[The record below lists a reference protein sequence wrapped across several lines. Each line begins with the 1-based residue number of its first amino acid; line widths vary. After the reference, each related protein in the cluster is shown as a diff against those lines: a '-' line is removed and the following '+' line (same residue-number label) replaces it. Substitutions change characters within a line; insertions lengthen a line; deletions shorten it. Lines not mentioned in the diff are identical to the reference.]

1 MSLSI
6 PVNTDDLAIIAP
18 PEIIEVAVD
27 IGPTGQRGSK
37 VFVGAGDPNPQT
49 SNGTIFG
56 QTLYLND
63 LYINVSPGTDYS
75 YMYQYVSVPGAD
87 QWETILKVNPA
98 LHARLDTTVDFTSG
112 TSNTILVPISSIVT
126 VTGAPLV
133 ASDFNVQ
140 HNLQYSNVTSSSI
153 SNIQVSG
160 SNLAITLKAME
171 YSGSWQALT
180 ASDVKVHLFISVNTI
195 VV

>member
-6 PVNTDDLAIIAP
+6 PVNIDDLAIIAP
-18 PEIIEVAVD
+18 PDVIEVAVD

-37 VFVGAGDPNPQT
+37 VFVGTGDPNT
-49 SNGTIFG
+49 KDFTETI
-56 QTLYLND
+56 YLND
-63 LYINVSPGTDYS
+63 LYLNVSPGTDYS
-75 YMYQYVSVPGAD
+75 YMYQYISVPGAN
-87 QWETILKVNPA
+87 QWESILKVNPA

-112 TSNTILVPISSIVT
+112 TSGTILIPISSIVT

-133 ASDFNVQ
+133 ASNFNVQ
-140 HNLQYSNVTSSSI
+140 HDIKYSDLVSSSI

-160 SNLAITLKAME
+160 SNLAITIKAMK

-180 ASDVKVHLFISVNTI
+180 ATDVSVYLFISVNTT

>member
-6 PVNTDDLAIIAP
+6 PVNIDDLAIIAP
-18 PEIIEVAVD
+18 PEVIEVAVD

-37 VFVGAGDPNPQT
+37 VFVGTGDPNT
-49 SNGTIFG
+49 KDFTETI
-56 QTLYLND
+56 YLND

-75 YMYQYVSVPGAD
+75 YMYQYISVPGAN
-87 QWETILKVNPA
+87 QWESVLKVNPA

-112 TSNTILVPISSIVT
+112 TSGTILVPISSIVT

-133 ASDFNVQ
+133 ASNFNVQ
-140 HNLQYSNVTSSSI
+140 HNIKYSDLVSSSV
-153 SNIQVSG
+153 SNIAVSG
-160 SNLAITLKAME
+160 SNLAITLKAMK

-180 ASDVKVHLFISVNTI
+180 ATDVSVYLFISVNTT

>member
-37 VFVGAGDPNPQT
+37 VFVGTGDPNT
-49 SNGTIFG
+49 KDFTETI
-56 QTLYLND
+56 YLND

-75 YMYQYVSVPGAD
+75 YMYQYISVPGAN
-87 QWETILKVNPA
+87 QWESILKVNPA

-112 TSNTILVPISSIVT
+112 TSGTILVPISSIVT

-133 ASDFNVQ
+133 ASNFNVQ
-140 HNLQYSNVTSSSI
+140 HNIKYSDLVSSSI
-153 SNIQVSG
+153 SNVSVSG
-160 SNLAITLKAME
+160 SNLAITIKAMN

-180 ASDVKVHLFISVNTI
+180 ASDVSVYLFISVNTT

>member
-6 PVNTDDLAIIAP
+6 PVNTDDIAIIAP
-18 PEIIEVAVD
+18 PDIIEVAVD
-27 IGPTGQRGSK
+27 IGPAGQRGSK
-37 VFVGAGDPNPQT
+37 VFVGSGDPNT
-49 SNGTIFG
+49 KSFTETI
-56 QTLYLND
+56 YLND

-75 YMYQYVSVPGAD
+75 YMYQYISVPGAN

-112 TSNTILVPISSIVT
+112 TSSTITIPISSIVT

-133 ASDFNVQ
+133 ASDFNIQYSLQ
-140 HNLQYSNVTSSSI
+140 HSNVTSSSI
-153 SNIQVSG
+153 SNVQVSG

-171 YSGSWQALT
+171 YSGSWQTLT
-180 ASDVKVHLFISVNTI
+180 ATNVPIHLFISVNTT

>member
-6 PVNTDDLAIIAP
+6 PVNIDDLAIIAP

-37 VFVGAGDPNPQT
+37 VFVGSGDPNT
-49 SNGTIFG
+49 KNFTETI
-56 QTLYLND
+56 YLND
-63 LYINVSPGTDYS
+63 LYINVSPGADYS
-75 YMYQYVSVPGAD
+75 YMYQYISVPGAN
-87 QWETILKVNPA
+87 QWESILKVNPA

-112 TSNTILVPISSIVT
+112 TSSTILVPISSIVT
-126 VTGAPLV
+126 VTGSPLV
-133 ASDFNVQ
+133 ASNFNVQ
-140 HNLQYSNVTSSSI
+140 HDIKYSDLVSSSI
-153 SNIQVSG
+153 SNVAVSG
-160 SNLAITLKAME
+160 SNLAITLKAMK

-180 ASDVKVHLFISVNTI
+180 ATDVSVYLFISVNTT

>member
-18 PEIIEVAVD
+18 PDIIEVAVD

-37 VFVGAGDPNPQT
+37 VFVGSGEPNGIT

-56 QTLYLND
+56 QTIYLND

-75 YMYQYVSVPGAD
+75 YMYQYVSVPGTQ
-87 QWETILKVNPA
+87 QWETILKINPA
-98 LHARLDTTVDFTSG
+98 LHSRLDTTIDFTSG
-112 TSNTILVPISSIVT
+112 TATITIPISSIVT
-126 VTGAPLV
+126 VTGSPLV
-133 ASDFNVQ
+133 ASNFNIQ
-140 HNLQYSNVTSSSI
+140 HNIQHSNVVSSSI
-153 SNIQVSG
+153 SNVQVSG
-160 SNLAITLKAME
+160 SNLVITLKAME
-171 YSGSWQALT
+171 YSGSWQTLT
-180 ASDVKVHLFISVNTI
+180 ATDVKIHLFISVNTT

>member
-1 MSLSI
+1 MVLSI

-37 VFVGAGDPNPQT
+37 VFVGSGEPNSLT
-49 SNGTIFG
+49 SGGKIFS
-56 QTLYLND
+56 QDIYLND

-75 YMYQYVSVPGAD
+75 YMYQYVSVPGAN

-98 LHARLDTTVDFTSG
+98 LHARLDQTIDFTSG
-112 TSNTILVPISSIVT
+112 TATVTVPISSIVT
-126 VTGAPLV
+126 VTGSPLV
-133 ASDFNVQ
+133 ASNFNVQ
-140 HNLQYSNVTSSSI
+140 HNIKHSNVVSSSI
-153 SNIQVSG
+153 SNVQVSG
-160 SNLAITLKAME
+160 SNLQITIKAME
-171 YSGSWQALT
+171 YSGSWQTLT
-180 ASDVKVHLFISVNTI
+180 ATDVSVYLFISVNTT

>member
-6 PVNTDDLAIIAP
+6 PVNTDDIAIIAP
-18 PEIIEVAVD
+18 PDIIEVAVD

-37 VFVGAGDPNPQT
+37 VFVGTGDPNT
-49 SNGTIFG
+49 KNFTETI
-56 QTLYLND
+56 YLND

-75 YMYQYVSVPGAD
+75 YMYQYISVPGAN
-87 QWETILKVNPA
+87 QWESILKVNPA

-112 TSNTILVPISSIVT
+112 TSGTILIPISSIVT

-133 ASDFNVQ
+133 ASNFNVQ
-140 HNLQYSNVTSSSI
+140 HDIKYSDLVSSSVSNVA
-153 SNIQVSG
+153 VSG
-160 SNLAITLKAME
+160 SNLAITLKAMK

-180 ASDVKVHLFISVNTI
+180 ATDVSVYLFISVNTT

>member
-1 MSLSI
+1 MALSI

-37 VFVGAGDPNPQT
+37 VFVGSGDPNSKSFT
-49 SNGTIFG
+49 ETI
-56 QTLYLND
+56 YLND

-75 YMYQYVSVPGAD
+75 YMYQYISVPGAN

-112 TSNTILVPISSIVT
+112 TSSTITIPISTIVT

-140 HNLQYSNVTSSSI
+140 YSLQHSNVTSSSI
-153 SNIQVSG
+153 SNVQVSG

-171 YSGSWQALT
+171 YSGSWQTLT
-180 ASDVKVHLFISVNTI
+180 ATNVPIHLFISVNTT

>member
-1 MSLSI
+1 MTLSI

-18 PEIIEVAVD
+18 PDIIEVAVD

-37 VFVGAGDPNPQT
+37 VFVGAGDPNLQT
-49 SNGTIFG
+49 SNGVIFG
-56 QTLYLND
+56 QNLYLND

-75 YMYQYVSVPGAD
+75 YMYQYISAPGSD
-87 QWETILKVNPA
+87 QWESILKVNPA

-112 TSNTILVPISSIVT
+112 TSNTILIPISSIVT

-133 ASDFNVQ
+133 ASNFNVQ
-140 HNLQYSNVTSSSI
+140 HNIQYTDLVSSSI
-153 SNIQVSG
+153 SNVQVSG
-160 SNLAITLKAME
+160 SNLAITIKAMK
-171 YSGSWQALT
+171 YSGAWQALT
-180 ASDVKVHLFISVNTI
+180 ATDVSVHLFISVNTT

>member
-37 VFVGAGDPNPQT
+37 VFVGTGDPNT
-49 SNGTIFG
+49 KSFTETI
-56 QTLYLND
+56 YLND

-75 YMYQYVSVPGAD
+75 YMYQYISVPGAN
-87 QWETILKVNPA
+87 QWESILKVNPA
-98 LHARLDTTVDFTSG
+98 LHARLDTTVDFSSG
-112 TSNTILVPISSIVT
+112 TSSSILVPISSIVT
-126 VTGAPLV
+126 VAGSPLV
-133 ASDFNVQ
+133 ASNFNVQ
-140 HNLQYSNVTSSSI
+140 YSIQHSNAVSSSI

-160 SNLAITLKAME
+160 SNLSITLKAME
-171 YSGSWQALT
+171 YSGSWQTLT
-180 ASDVKVHLFISVNTI
+180 ATDVPVHLFISVNTT

>member
-6 PVNTDDLAIIAP
+6 PVNTDDIAIIAP
-18 PEIIEVAVD
+18 PDVIEVAVD

-37 VFVGAGDPNPQT
+37 VFVGSGDPNT
-49 SNGTIFG
+49 KSFTETI
-56 QTLYLND
+56 YLND

-75 YMYQYVSVPGAD
+75 YMYQYISVPGAN

-112 TSNTILVPISSIVT
+112 TSSTITIPISSIVT

-140 HNLQYSNVTSSSI
+140 HNIQYSDLVSSSI
-153 SNIQVSG
+153 SNVQVSG
-160 SNLAITLKAME
+160 SNLTITLKAMK

-180 ASDVKVHLFISVNTI
+180 ATDVSIHLFISVNTT

>member
-37 VFVGAGDPNPQT
+37 VFVGTGDPNT
-49 SNGTIFG
+49 KDFTETI
-56 QTLYLND
+56 YLND

-75 YMYQYVSVPGAD
+75 YMYQYISVPGAN
-87 QWETILKVNPA
+87 QWESILKVNPA

-112 TSNTILVPISSIVT
+112 TSGTILVPISSIVT
-126 VTGAPLV
+126 VTGAPLI
-133 ASDFNVQ
+133 ASNFNVQ
-140 HNLQYSNVTSSSI
+140 HNIKYSDLVSSSI
-153 SNIQVSG
+153 SNVSVSG
-160 SNLAITLKAME
+160 SNLAITIKAMN

-180 ASDVKVHLFISVNTI
+180 ASDVSVYLFISVNTT

>member
-6 PVNTDDLAIIAP
+6 PVNTDDIAIIAP
-18 PEIIEVAVD
+18 PDVIEVAVD

-37 VFVGAGDPNPQT
+37 VFVGTGDPNT
-49 SNGTIFG
+49 KSFTETI
-56 QTLYLND
+56 YLND

-75 YMYQYVSVPGAD
+75 YMYQYISVPGAN
-87 QWETILKVNPA
+87 QWESILKVNPA

-112 TSNTILVPISSIVT
+112 TSGTILIPISSIVT

-133 ASDFNVQ
+133 ASNFNVQ
-140 HNLQYSNVTSSSI
+140 HNVKYTDLVSSSVSNV
-153 SNIQVSG
+153 QVSG
-160 SNLAITLKAME
+160 SNLAITLKAMK

-180 ASDVKVHLFISVNTI
+180 ATDVSVYLFISVNTT

>member
-1 MSLSI
+1 MALSI
-6 PVNTDDLAIIAP
+6 PVNIDELAIIAP
-18 PEIIEVAVD
+18 PEIIDVSVD

-37 VFVGAGDPNPQT
+37 VFVGTGDPNLIT
-49 SNGTIFG
+49 SSGTIFSE
-56 QTLYLND
+56 TIYLND

-75 YMYQYVSVPGAD
+75 YMYQYISVPGAN
-87 QWETILKVNPA
+87 QWESVLKVNPA

-112 TSNTILVPISSIVT
+112 TSGTILVPISSIVT

-133 ASDFNVQ
+133 ASNFNVQ
-140 HNLQYSNVTSSSI
+140 HNIKYSDLVSSSV
-153 SNIQVSG
+153 SNIAVSG
-160 SNLAITLKAME
+160 SNLAITLKAMK

-180 ASDVKVHLFISVNTI
+180 ATDVSVYLFISVNTT

>member
-1 MSLSI
+1 MALSI

-37 VFVGAGDPNPQT
+37 VFVGSGDPNSST

-56 QTLYLND
+56 QTIYLND

-75 YMYQYVSVPGAD
+75 YMYQYIAIPGTN
-87 QWETILKVNPA
+87 QWESILKINPA
-98 LHARLDTTVDFTSG
+98 IHARLDQTVDFASG
-112 TSNTILVPISSIVT
+112 TATIEVPISSIAT
-126 VTGAPLV
+126 VTGSPLV
-133 ASDFNVQ
+133 SSNFNVQ
-140 HNLQYSNVTSSSI
+140 YSLQHSNVTSSSI
-153 SNIQVSG
+153 SNVQVSS
-160 SNLAITLKAME
+160 SNLIITLKAME
-171 YSGSWQALT
+171 YSGSWQTLT
-180 ASDVKVHLFISVNTI
+180 ATNVPVHLFISVNTT

>member
-18 PEIIEVAVD
+18 PETIEVAVD

-37 VFVGAGDPNPQT
+37 VFVGTGDPNSIT
-49 SNGTIFG
+49 VGGTIFSE
-56 QTLYLND
+56 TIYLND

-75 YMYQYVSVPGAD
+75 YMYQYVSVPGTN
-87 QWETILKVNPA
+87 QWETILKINPA

-112 TSNTILVPISSIVT
+112 TATVTVPISSIAT
-126 VTGAPLV
+126 VSGSPFV
-133 ASDFNVQ
+133 ASDFNIQ
-140 HNLQYSNVTSSSI
+140 HNIKYSDLISSSI
-153 SNIQVSG
+153 SNVQISG
-160 SNLAITLKAME
+160 SNLQITIKAMK
-171 YSGSWQALT
+171 YSGSWQTLT
-180 ASDVKVHLFISVNTI
+180 ATDVSVYLFISVNTT

>member
-37 VFVGAGDPNPQT
+37 VFVGSGEPNILT

-56 QTLYLND
+56 QTILLND

-75 YMYQYVSVPGAD
+75 YMYQYVSVPGTQ
-87 QWETILKVNPA
+87 QWETILKINPA
-98 LHARLDTTVDFTSG
+98 LHSRLDTTVDFTSG
-112 TSNTILVPISSIVT
+112 TSSSIIIPISSIVT
-126 VTGAPLV
+126 VTGSPLV
-133 ASDFNVQ
+133 ASNFNVQ
-140 HNLQYSNVTSSSI
+140 YSLQHSNATSSSI
-153 SNIQVSG
+153 SNVQVSG
-160 SNLAITLKAME
+160 SNLVITLKAME
-171 YSGSWQALT
+171 YSGSWQTLT
-180 ASDVKVHLFISVNTI
+180 ATNVPVHLFISVNTT

>member
-6 PVNTDDLAIIAP
+6 PVNIDDLAIIAP
-18 PEIIEVAVD
+18 PDVIEVSVD

-37 VFVGAGDPNPQT
+37 VFVGTGDPNT
-49 SNGTIFG
+49 KDFTETI
-56 QTLYLND
+56 YLND

-75 YMYQYVSVPGAD
+75 YMYQYISVPGAN
-87 QWETILKVNPA
+87 QWESILKVNPA

-112 TSNTILVPISSIVT
+112 ISGTILVPISSIVT

-133 ASDFNVQ
+133 ASNFNVQ
-140 HNLQYSNVTSSSI
+140 HNIKYSDLVSSSI
-153 SNIQVSG
+153 SNIAVSG
-160 SNLAITLKAME
+160 SNLAITIKAMK

-180 ASDVKVHLFISVNTI
+180 ATDVSVYLFISVNTT

>member
-18 PEIIEVAVD
+18 PDTIEVSVD

-37 VFVGAGDPNPQT
+37 VFVGSGDPNT
-49 SNGTIFG
+49 KSFTETI
-56 QTLYLND
+56 YLND
-63 LYINVSPGTDYS
+63 LYINISPGTDYS

-87 QWETILKVNPA
+87 QWETILKINPA
-98 LHARLDTTVDFTSG
+98 LHSRLDTTIDFASG
-112 TSNTILVPISSIVT
+112 TGTATIPISSIVT
-126 VTGAPLV
+126 VTGSPLV

-140 HNLQYSNVTSSSI
+140 YSIQHSNVTSSSI
-153 SNIQVSG
+153 SNVQVSG
-160 SNLAITLKAME
+160 SNLVVTLKAME
-171 YSGSWQALT
+171 YSGSWQTLT
-180 ASDVKVHLFISVNTI
+180 ATDVPVHLFISVNTT

>member
-1 MSLSI
+1 MALSI

-18 PEIIEVAVD
+18 PDIIEVAVD

-37 VFVGAGDPNPQT
+37 VFVGSGEPGPQT

-56 QTLYLND
+56 QDLYLND

-75 YMYQYVSVPGAD
+75 YMYQYISVPGAN
-87 QWETILKVNPA
+87 QWESILKINPA

-112 TSNTILVPISSIVT
+112 TSSTITVPISSIVT

-140 HNLQYSNVTSSSI
+140 HNIKYSDLVSSSI
-153 SNIQVSG
+153 SDIQVSG
-160 SNLAITLKAME
+160 SNLAITLKAMK

-180 ASDVKVHLFISVNTI
+180 ATDVSVHLFISVNTT

>member
-1 MSLSI
+1 MALSI
-6 PVNTDDLAIIAP
+6 PVNTEDLAIIAP

-37 VFVGAGDPNPQT
+37 VFVGSGDPNT
-49 SNGTIFG
+49 KSFTETI
-56 QTLYLND
+56 YLND

-75 YMYQYVSVPGAD
+75 YMYQYISVPGAN

-98 LHARLDTTVDFTSG
+98 IHARLDRTVDFTSG
-112 TSNTILVPISSIVT
+112 TSSTITIPISSIIT
-126 VTGAPLV
+126 VTGAPLI
-133 ASDFNVQ
+133 ASNFNVQ
-140 HNLQYSNVTSSSI
+140 HNINYSDLVSSSI

-160 SNLAITLKAME
+160 SNLAITLKAMK

-180 ASDVKVHLFISVNTI
+180 ATDVSVHLFISVNTT

>member
-6 PVNTDDLAIIAP
+6 PVNIDDLAIIAP
-18 PEIIEVAVD
+18 PDVIEVAVD

-37 VFVGAGDPNPQT
+37 VFVGTGDPNT
-49 SNGTIFG
+49 KNFTETI
-56 QTLYLND
+56 YLND

-75 YMYQYVSVPGAD
+75 YMYQYISVPGAN
-87 QWETILKVNPA
+87 QWESILKINPA

-112 TSNTILVPISSIVT
+112 TSGTILVPISSIVT

-133 ASDFNVQ
+133 ASNFNVQ
-140 HNLQYSNVTSSSI
+140 HNIKYSDLVSSSV
-153 SNIQVSG
+153 SNIAVSG
-160 SNLAITLKAME
+160 SNLAVTLKAMK

-180 ASDVKVHLFISVNTI
+180 ATDVSVYLFISVNTT